1 MLRNLHVVVIAT
13 LVIGSRSHNPGP
25 EETAQSVKHLL
36 CNGKDVSQ
44 IPGTLI
50 KTGHGGTSSRLSETS
65 CVKE

>member
-44 IPGTLI
+44 IPGTH
-50 KTGHGGTSSRLSETS
+50 KNWTWGHQHQAQ
-65 CVKE
+65 